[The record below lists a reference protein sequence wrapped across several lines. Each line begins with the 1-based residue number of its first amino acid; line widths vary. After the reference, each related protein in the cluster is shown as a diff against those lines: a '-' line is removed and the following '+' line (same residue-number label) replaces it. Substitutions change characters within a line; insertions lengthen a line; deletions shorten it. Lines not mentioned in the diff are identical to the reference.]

1 MFVSAE
7 LIFTLDPAGAMPTT
21 RAAPTDISR
30 RHTMLQK
37 VEFNTP
43 KKLQT
48 WEELQAYDPR
58 SETWQ
63 KQFARRYTHHSEL
76 MGVLNKVED
85 VDNTVY
91 SKFAIAV
98 TPYMA
103 QLMDRDDPSCPIR
116 LQYLPSFHE
125 QTKPGFA
132 TMLDQLG
139 EEGDTIPGTS
149 IVHRYPRRV
158 LFLVSNTCA
167 TLCRFC
173 TRKRMVSQPSGSV
186 HKDEIE
192 ASIDY
197 IANNKNIED
206 VLLSGGD
213 PLTFTDERLDEIL
226 GQIRSRAPHV
236 RFLRMGSR
244 MVVQLPTRITP
255 ELCAVLEK
263 HRVQMVNIHIN
274 HPKEITPLLRERVK
288 MIQKA
293 GVMMGLQTVCLKGV
307 NDSVEVMRELFM
319 QTIEMGVRP
328 YYVYSTDMVEGAH
341 HFIVPHR
348 RMLELYE
355 GLRGWISGPAV
366 PTFIVDGLGGL
377 GKLPIIPSYVRE
389 EALPDGSGTTV
400 KCRNYAGKTVEMP
413 GLGQDFS
420 LPSVSN

>member
-1 MFVSAE
+1 
-7 LIFTLDPAGAMPTT
+7 
-21 RAAPTDISR
+21 
-30 RHTMLQK
+30 MLQP
-37 VEFNTP
+37 VIPLFVG
-43 KKLQT
+43 KLLT
-48 WEELQAYDPR
+48 RKELDAYDPE
-58 SETWQ
+58 SESWQ
-63 KQFARRYTHHSEL
+63 KQFSRRYTHHSEL
-76 MGVLNKVED
+76 DGVLNHIENVNE
-85 VDNTVY
+85 TVY
-91 SKFAIAV
+91 QKFAIAV

-103 QLMDRDDPSCPIR
+103 QLMDRDDPNCPIR
-116 LQYLPSFHE
+116 LQYLPTFHE
-125 QTKPGFA
+125 ETKPGFA

-139 EEGDTIPGTS
+139 EEGDTIEGTS

-173 TRKRMVSQPSGSV
+173 TRKRMVSQPKGSV
-186 HKDEIE
+186 HKEEIE
-192 ASIDY
+192 RSIDY

-226 GQIRSRAPHV
+226 GSIRKRAPHV

-244 MVVQLPTRITP
+244 MVVQLPTRVTP

-274 HPKEITPLLRERVK
+274 HPKEITPLLRARVK
-288 MIQKA
+288 MLQKA
-293 GVMMGLQTVCLKGV
+293 GIMMGLQTVCLKGV

-355 GLRGWISGPAV
+355 GLRSWISGPAV

-420 LPSVSN
+420 LPSISN

>member
-1 MFVSAE
+1 
-7 LIFTLDPAGAMPTT
+7 
-21 RAAPTDISR
+21 
-30 RHTMLQK
+30 MLQK
-37 VEFNTP
+37 VISIDSSKMQPPTDSGKMLTREQ
-43 KKLQT
+43 LD
-48 WEELQAYDPR
+48 AYDPE

-63 KQFARRYTHHSEL
+63 KQFSRRYVHHTE
-76 MGVLNKVED
+76 MFGVLNNVEN
-85 VDNTVY
+85 VNETVY
-91 SKFAIAV
+91 EKFAIAV

-103 QLMDRDDPSCPIR
+103 KLMDRDDPNCPIR
-116 LQYLPSFHE
+116 LQYMPTFHE
-125 QTKPGFA
+125 ETKPAFA
-132 TMLDQLG
+132 TTLDQLG

-173 TRKRMVSQPSGSV
+173 TRKRMVSQPTGAV

-192 ASIDY
+192 RSIDY
-197 IANNKNIED
+197 IAANTQIQD

-213 PLTFTDERLDEIL
+213 PLTFTDERLDYIL
-226 GQIRSRAPHV
+226 GEIRRRAPHV

-263 HRVQMVNIHIN
+263 HKLQMVNTHIN

-288 MIQKA
+288 MLQKA
-293 GVMMGLQTVCLKGV
+293 GIMMGLQTVCLKGV
-307 NDSVEVMRELFM
+307 NDDVEVMRELFM
-319 QTIEMGVRP
+319 QAIEMGIRP

-341 HFIVPHR
+341 HFVVPHH

-377 GKLPIIPSYVRE
+377 GKLPIIPNYVTE
-389 EALPDGSGTTV
+389 EKLADGSGTTIH
-400 KCRNYAGKTVEMP
+400 CRNYAGKTVEMP
-413 GLGQDFS
+413 GLGQNFS
-420 LPSVSN
+420 LPTHSH

>member
-1 MFVSAE
+1 
-7 LIFTLDPAGAMPTT
+7 
-21 RAAPTDISR
+21 
-30 RHTMLQK
+30 MLQR
-37 VEFNTP
+37 VIPQPTA
-43 KKLQT
+43 KLLTRSQ
-48 WEELQAYDPR
+48 LDAYDPAAE
-58 SETWQ
+58 SWQ
-63 KQFARRYTHHSEL
+63 KQFARRYTHHGEL
-76 MGVLNKVED
+76 KGVLNQVED
-85 VDNTVY
+85 VNETVY
-91 SKFAIAV
+91 DKFAIAV

-103 QLMDRDDPSCPIR
+103 QLMDRDDPQCPIR

-125 QTKPGFA
+125 ETKPEFA

-139 EEGDTIPGTS
+139 EEGDTVPGTS

-192 ASIDY
+192 HSIDY
-197 IANNKNIED
+197 IAANTQIQD

-213 PLTFTDERLDEIL
+213 PLTFDDERLDYIL
-226 GQIRSRAPHV
+226 GAIRSRAPHV
-236 RFLRMGSR
+236 RFLRIGSR
-244 MVVQLPTRITP
+244 MVVQLPTRVTP

-274 HPKEITPLLRERVK
+274 HPKEITPLLRRHVK

-293 GVMMGLQTVCLKGV
+293 GIMMGLQTVCLKGV
-307 NDSVEVMRELFM
+307 NDDVEVMRELFL
-319 QTIEMGVRP
+319 QAIEMGVRP

-341 HFIVPHR
+341 HFVVPHQ

-389 EALPDGSGTTV
+389 EPLADGSGTTV
-400 KCRNYAGKTVEMP
+400 KCRNYKGMTVEMP
-413 GLGQDFS
+413 GLGQHYS
-420 LPSVSN
+420 LPSKSN

>member
-1 MFVSAE
+1 MTATIE
-7 LIFTLDPAGAMPTT
+7 LKPVQTVAHAAKLLT
-21 RAAPTDISR
+21 RS
-30 RHTMLQK
+30 
-37 VEFNTP
+37 
-43 KKLQT
+43 
-48 WEELQAYDPR
+48 ELEAYDPR
-58 SETWQ
+58 AESWQ
-63 KQFARRYTHHSEL
+63 RQFQRRYTHHSEL
-76 MGVLNKVED
+76 KGVLNGLED
-85 VDNTVY
+85 VNETVY
-91 SKFAIAV
+91 GKFAVAL

-103 QLMDRDDPSCPIR
+103 QLMDQNDPHCPIR
-116 LQYLPSFHE
+116 LQYLPSHFE
-125 QTKPGFA
+125 ETKPGFA
-132 TMLDQLG
+132 TLLDQLG

-173 TRKRMVSQPSGSV
+173 TRKRMVSQPAGSV
-186 HKDEIE
+186 HKEQIE

-197 IANNKNIED
+197 IANNKDIED

-213 PLTFTDERLDEIL
+213 PLTFADDRLDEIL
-226 GQIRSRAPHV
+226 GEIRRRAPHV

-255 ELCAVLEK
+255 ELCSILEK

-307 NDSVEVMRELFM
+307 NDNVQVMRELFM
-319 QTIEMGVRP
+319 QSIEMGVRP

-341 HFIVPHR
+341 HFVVPHR

-377 GKLPIIPSYVRE
+377 GKLPIIPQYVTE
-389 EALPDGSGTTV
+389 ELLADGSGTTI

-413 GLGQDFS
+413 GLGLGFA
-420 LPSVSN
+420 LPTQSN

>member
-1 MFVSAE
+1 MPAIIDIAPAQAASATTSK
-7 LIFTLDPAGAMPTT
+7 LLT
-21 RAAPTDISR
+21 RAALD
-30 RHTMLQK
+30 
-37 VEFNTP
+37 
-43 KKLQT
+43 
-48 WEELQAYDPR
+48 AYDPA
-58 SETWQ
+58 SESWQ
-63 KQFARRYTHHSEL
+63 KQFQRRYTHHSEL
-76 MGVLNKVED
+76 KGVLNQVED
-85 VDNTVY
+85 VDATVY
-91 SKFAIAV
+91 NKFAIAV

-103 QLMDRDDPSCPIR
+103 QLMDRDDPKCPIR

-125 QTKPGFA
+125 QTQPGFA
-132 TMLDQLG
+132 TLLDELG
-139 EEGDTIPGTS
+139 EARDTIPGTS
-149 IVHRYPRRV
+149 VVHRYPRRV

-173 TRKRMVSQPSGSV
+173 TRKRMVSQPTGSV

-192 ASIDY
+192 RSIDY
-197 IANNKNIED
+197 IAANKDIED

-213 PLTFTDERLDEIL
+213 PLTFADDRLDEIL
-226 GQIRSRAPHV
+226 GAIRARAPHV

-274 HPKEITPLLRERVK
+274 HPKEITPLLRQRVK

-307 NDSVEVMRELFM
+307 NDDVQVMRELFM
-319 QTIEMGVRP
+319 QSIEMGVRP

-341 HFIVPHR
+341 HFIVPHH
-348 RMLELYE
+348 RMLQLYE

-377 GKLPIIPSYVRE
+377 GKLPIIPQYVKE
-389 EALPDGSGTTV
+389 ELLPDGTGTTV

-413 GLGQDFS
+413 GLGLDFA
-420 LPSVSN
+420 LPTQSN

>member
-1 MFVSAE
+1 
-7 LIFTLDPAGAMPTT
+7 
-21 RAAPTDISR
+21 
-30 RHTMLQK
+30 MLQT
-37 VEFNTP
+37 VEFATP
-43 KKLQT
+43 KIFMT
-48 WEELQAYDPR
+48 YDELQAYDPE
-58 SETWQ
+58 SESWQ
-63 KQFARRYTHHSEL
+63 KQFARRYTHHAQL
-76 MGVLNKVED
+76 KGVLNHVED
-85 VDNTVY
+85 VNETVY
-91 SKFAIAV
+91 NKFAIAI

-103 QLMDRDDPSCPIR
+103 KLMDRNDPNCPIR
-116 LQYLPSFHE
+116 MQYLPSFHE
-125 QTKPGFA
+125 ETKPGFA

-197 IANNKNIED
+197 IANNKNIDD

-226 GQIRSRAPHV
+226 GMIRSRAPHV
-236 RFLRMGSR
+236 RFLRIGSR
-244 MVVQLPTRITP
+244 MVVQLPTRVTP
-255 ELCAVLEK
+255 ELCAVLER
-263 HRVQMVNIHIN
+263 HRVQMINIHIN
-274 HPKEITPLLRERVK
+274 HPKEITPLLRSRVK
-288 MIQKA
+288 LLQKA
-293 GVMMGLQTVCLKGV
+293 GIMMGLQTVCLKGV

-319 QTIEMGVRP
+319 QTVEMGVRP

-420 LPSVSN
+420 LPTTSN

>member
-1 MFVSAE
+1 
-7 LIFTLDPAGAMPTT
+7 
-21 RAAPTDISR
+21 
-30 RHTMLQK
+30 MLQK
-37 VEFNTP
+37 VVEIKAPSTATTSASASG
-43 KKLQT
+43 KLLT
-48 WEELQAYDPR
+48 RPELDAYDPR
-58 SETWQ
+58 AETWQ

-76 MGVLNKVED
+76 NGVLDQVEN
-85 VDNTVY
+85 VDETVY
-91 SKFAIAV
+91 SKFAVAL

-103 QLMDRDDPSCPIR
+103 QLMDKSDPACPIR
-116 LQYLPSFHE
+116 LQYLPSHHE

-132 TMLDQLG
+132 TSLDQLG

-173 TRKRMVSQPSGSV
+173 TRKRMVSQPAGSV

-197 IANNKNIED
+197 IAGNPLIQD

-213 PLTFTDERLDEIL
+213 PLTFTDERLDYIL
-226 GQIRSRAPHV
+226 GELRRRAPHV

-307 NDSVEVMRELFM
+307 NDDVEVMRELFM
-319 QTIEMGVRP
+319 QSIEMGVRP

-341 HFIVPHR
+341 HFIVPHH
-348 RMLELYE
+348 RMIELYE

-377 GKLPIIPSYVRE
+377 GKLPIIPSYVKE
-389 EALPDGSGTTV
+389 EVLDDGSGTTI

-413 GLGQDFS
+413 GLGQDYS
-420 LPSVSN
+420 LPTRSN

>member
-1 MFVSAE
+1 MLQRVKFNPERKLLTRAE
-7 LIFTLDPAGAMPTT
+7 LD
-21 RAAPTDISR
+21 
-30 RHTMLQK
+30 
-37 VEFNTP
+37 
-43 KKLQT
+43 
-48 WEELQAYDPR
+48 AYDPE
-58 SETWQ
+58 SESWQ
-63 KQFARRYTHHSEL
+63 KQFARRYTHHGEL
-76 MGVLNKVED
+76 DGILNKMENVNE
-85 VDNTVY
+85 TVY
-91 SKFAIAV
+91 DKFAIAI

-103 QLMDRDDPSCPIR
+103 KLMDRDDPNCPIR
-116 LQYLPSFHE
+116 LQYLPSHHE
-125 QTKPGFA
+125 ETKPGFA
-132 TMLDQLG
+132 ISLDQLG

-149 IVHRYPRRV
+149 VVHRYPRRV

-173 TRKRMVSQPSGSV
+173 TRKRMVSQPDGSV
-186 HKDEIE
+186 AKDQIA

-197 IANNKNIED
+197 IAGNKNIED

-226 GQIRSRAPHV
+226 GELRRRAPHV
-236 RFLRMGSR
+236 RFLRIGSR
-244 MVVQLPTRITP
+244 MVVQMPTRITP

-263 HRVQMVNIHIN
+263 HRVQMLNIHID
-274 HPKEITPLLRERVK
+274 HPKEITPLLRARLK

-293 GVMMGLQTVCLKGV
+293 GIMMGLQTVCLKGI

-319 QTIEMGVRP
+319 QAVEMGVRP

-366 PTFIVDGLGGL
+366 PTFIVDGMGGL

-389 EALPDGSGTTV
+389 EARADGTGTTI
-400 KCRNYAGKTVEMP
+400 KCRNYKGMTVEMP

-420 LPSVSN
+420 LPTQSN

>member
-1 MFVSAE
+1 
-7 LIFTLDPAGAMPTT
+7 
-21 RAAPTDISR
+21 
-30 RHTMLQK
+30 MLQR
-37 VEFNTP
+37 VDFSSP
-43 KKLQT
+43 KKLLT
-48 WEELQAYDPR
+48 YAELQAYDPE
-58 SETWQ
+58 SESWQ

-76 MGVLNKVED
+76 NGVLNHIED
-85 VDNTVY
+85 VNETVY

-103 QLMDRDDPSCPIR
+103 KLMDRDDPNCPIR
-116 LQYLPSFHE
+116 LQYLPTFNE
-125 QTKPGFA
+125 ETKPGFA

-197 IANNKNIED
+197 IANNKNIDD

-226 GQIRSRAPHV
+226 GQIRTRAPHV
-236 RFLRMGSR
+236 RFLRIGSR
-244 MVVQLPTRITP
+244 MVVQMPTRVTP

-263 HRVQMVNIHIN
+263 HRVQMINIHIN
-274 HPKEITPLLRERVK
+274 HPKEITPLLRRRVK
-288 MIQKA
+288 LLQKA
-293 GVMMGLQTVCLKGV
+293 GIMMGLQTVCLKGV

-319 QTIEMGVRP
+319 QSIEMGVRP

-400 KCRNYAGKTVEMP
+400 KCRNYAGKTVELP

>member
-1 MFVSAE
+1 MPAIIDIAPAQAASATTSK
-7 LIFTLDPAGAMPTT
+7 LLT
-21 RAAPTDISR
+21 RAALD
-30 RHTMLQK
+30 
-37 VEFNTP
+37 
-43 KKLQT
+43 
-48 WEELQAYDPR
+48 AYDPA
-58 SETWQ
+58 SESWQ
-63 KQFARRYTHHSEL
+63 KQFQRRYTHHSEL
-76 MGVLNKVED
+76 KGVLNQVED
-85 VDNTVY
+85 VDATVY
-91 SKFAIAV
+91 NKFAIAV

-103 QLMDRDDPSCPIR
+103 QLMERDDPKCPIR
-116 LQYLPSFHE
+116 LQYRPSVHE
-125 QTKPGFA
+125 QTQPGFA
-132 TMLDQLG
+132 TLLDELG
-139 EEGDTIPGTS
+139 EERDTIPGTS
-149 IVHRYPRRV
+149 VVHRYPRRV

-173 TRKRMVSQPSGSV
+173 TRKRMVSQPTGSV

-192 ASIDY
+192 RSIDY
-197 IANNKNIED
+197 IAANKDIED

-213 PLTFTDERLDEIL
+213 PLTFADDRLDEIL
-226 GQIRSRAPHV
+226 GAIRARAPHV

-274 HPKEITPLLRERVK
+274 HPKEITPLLRQRVK

-307 NDSVEVMRELFM
+307 NDDVQVMRELFM
-319 QTIEMGVRP
+319 QSIEMGVRP

-341 HFIVPHR
+341 HFIVPHH
-348 RMLELYE
+348 RMLQLYE

-377 GKLPIIPSYVRE
+377 GKLPIIPQYVKE
-389 EALPDGSGTTV
+389 ELLPDGTGTTV

-413 GLGQDFS
+413 GLGLDFA
-420 LPSVSN
+420 LPTQSN

>member
-1 MFVSAE
+1 
-7 LIFTLDPAGAMPTT
+7 
-21 RAAPTDISR
+21 
-30 RHTMLQK
+30 MLQK
-37 VEFNTP
+37 VDFTTP
-43 KKLQT
+43 KTLLT
-48 WEELQAYDPR
+48 YEELRAYDPE
-58 SETWQ
+58 SESWQ
-63 KQFARRYTHHSEL
+63 KQFARRYTHHSQL
-76 MGVLNKVED
+76 DGVLNHIENVNE
-85 VDNTVY
+85 TVY

-103 QLMDRDDPSCPIR
+103 KLMDRDDPNCPIR
-116 LQYLPSFHE
+116 LQYLPTFHE
-125 QTKPGFA
+125 ETKPGFA

-139 EEGDTIPGTS
+139 EEGDTVPGTS

-173 TRKRMVSQPSGSV
+173 TRKRMVSQPKGSV

-192 ASIDY
+192 RSIDY

-226 GQIRSRAPHV
+226 GAIRSRAPHV

-244 MVVQLPTRITP
+244 MVVQLPTRVTP

-263 HRVQMVNIHIN
+263 HRVQMINIHIN
-274 HPKEITPLLRERVK
+274 HHKEITPLLRSRVK
-288 MIQKA
+288 MLQKA
-293 GVMMGLQTVCLKGV
+293 GIMMGLQTVCLKGV

-400 KCRNYAGKTVEMP
+400 KCRNYKGMTVEMP

-420 LPSVSN
+420 LPTTSN

>member
-1 MFVSAE
+1 MQQ
-7 LIFTLDPAGAMPTT
+7 T
-21 RAAPTDISR
+21 
-30 RHTMLQK
+30 
-37 VEFNTP
+37 VEFAGQTN
-43 KKLQT
+43 KLLT
-48 WEELQAYDPR
+48 REALDAYDPS
-58 SETWQ
+58 SESWQ
-63 KQFARRYTHHSEL
+63 KQFARRYAHHKEM
-76 MGVLNKVED
+76 MGVLNNVED
-85 VDNTVY
+85 VDDTVY
-91 SKFAIAV
+91 SKFAVAV

-103 QLMDRDDPSCPIR
+103 KLMDQNDPNCPIR
-116 LQYLPSFHE
+116 KQYLPTFSE
-125 QTKPGFA
+125 ETKPQFA
-132 TMLDQLG
+132 TLLDQLG

-149 IVHRYPRRV
+149 VVHRYPRRV

-173 TRKRMVSQPSGSV
+173 TRKRMVSQPAGTV
-186 HKDEIE
+186 AKDEIE

-197 IANNKNIED
+197 IASNDQIQD

-213 PLTFTDERLDEIL
+213 PLTFSDERLDYIL
-226 GQIRSRAPHV
+226 GELRRRAPHV

-263 HRVQMVNIHIN
+263 HRVQMINIHIN

-293 GVMMGLQTVCLKGV
+293 GIMMGLQTVCLKGV
-307 NDSVEVMRELFM
+307 NDDVEVLRELFL

-341 HFIVPHR
+341 HFIVPHK

-377 GKLPIIPSYVRE
+377 GKLPIIPTYVRE
-389 EALPDGSGTTV
+389 EELPDGSGTTV

-413 GLGQDFS
+413 GLGQDFA
-420 LPSVSN
+420 LPSHTNG

>member
-1 MFVSAE
+1 
-7 LIFTLDPAGAMPTT
+7 
-21 RAAPTDISR
+21 
-30 RHTMLQK
+30 MLQII
-37 VEFNTP
+37 EAPLTRSALDGALNLAIEPPAASPCSSPP
-43 KKLQT
+43 KKLLS
-48 WEELQAYDPR
+48 WDELQAYDPE
-58 SETWQ
+58 SEPWQ
-63 KQFARRYTHHSEL
+63 KQFARRYTHHREL
-76 MGVLNKVED
+76 MGVLHKVED
-85 VDNTVY
+85 VDDTVY
-91 SKFAIAV
+91 AKFAIAV

-103 QLMDRDDPSCPIR
+103 QLMDRDDPNCPIR

-125 QTKPGFA
+125 QTHPGFA
-132 TMLDQLG
+132 TMLDELG
-139 EEGDTIPGTS
+139 EEKDTIPGTS
-149 IVHRYPRRV
+149 VVHRYPRRV

-173 TRKRMVSQPSGSV
+173 TRKRMVSQPTGSV

-197 IANNKNIED
+197 IASNKHIED

-226 GQIRSRAPHV
+226 GAIRSRAPHV
-236 RFLRMGSR
+236 RFLRIGSR

-263 HRVQMVNIHIN
+263 HRVQMLNIHIN
-274 HPKEITPLLRERVK
+274 HHKEITPLLRQRVK

-293 GVMMGLQTVCLKGV
+293 GIMMGLQSVCLKGV

-319 QTIEMGVRP
+319 QAIEMGVRP

-366 PTFIVDGLGGL
+366 PTFIVDGMGGL

-389 EALPDGSGTTV
+389 EALPDGSGTTIQ
-400 KCRNYAGKTVEMP
+400 CRNYAGKTVEMP
-413 GLGQDFS
+413 GLGQNFS
-420 LPSVSN
+420 LPSQSN

>member
-1 MFVSAE
+1 
-7 LIFTLDPAGAMPTT
+7 
-21 RAAPTDISR
+21 
-30 RHTMLQK
+30 MLQK
-37 VEFNTP
+37 VDFNQP
-43 KKLQT
+43 RKLLSYA
-48 WEELQAYDPR
+48 ELQAYAPE
-58 SETWQ
+58 SESWQ
-63 KQFARRYTHHSEL
+63 KQFARRYTHHAEL
-76 MGVLNKVED
+76 AGVLNHVED
-85 VDNTVY
+85 VNDTVY
-91 SKFAIAV
+91 TKFAFAV

-103 QLMDRDDPSCPIR
+103 RLMDRDDPNCPIR
-116 LQYLPSFHE
+116 RQYLPSFHE
-125 QTKPGFA
+125 ETRPGFA

-139 EEGDTIPGTS
+139 EEGDTIAGTS

-173 TRKRMVSQPSGSV
+173 TRKRMVSQAAGSV
-186 HKDEIE
+186 HKEQIE

-255 ELCAVLEK
+255 ELCTVLEK
-263 HRVQMVNIHIN
+263 HRVQMVNVHIN
-274 HPKEITPLLRERVK
+274 HPKEITPLLRKRVK
-288 MIQKA
+288 MLQKA
-293 GVMMGLQTVCLKGV
+293 GIMMGLQTVCLKGV

-377 GKLPIIPSYVRE
+377 GKLPIIPNYVRE
-389 EALPDGSGTTV
+389 EALADGSGTTIR
-400 KCRNYAGKTVEMP
+400 CRNYAGKTVEMP
-413 GLGQDFS
+413 GLGQNFS
-420 LPSVSN
+420 LPTQSN

>member
-1 MFVSAE
+1 
-7 LIFTLDPAGAMPTT
+7 
-21 RAAPTDISR
+21 
-30 RHTMLQK
+30 MLK
-37 VEFNTP
+37 TVDFATP
-43 KKLQT
+43 KVFMT
-48 WEELQAYDPR
+48 YDELQAYDPE
-58 SETWQ
+58 SESWQ
-63 KQFARRYTHHSEL
+63 KQFARRYTHHAQL
-76 MGVLNKVED
+76 KGVLNHVED
-85 VDNTVY
+85 VNDTVY
-91 SKFAIAV
+91 NKFAIAV

-103 QLMDRDDPSCPIR
+103 KLMDRNDPNCPIR
-116 LQYLPSFHE
+116 MQYLPTFNE
-125 QTKPGFA
+125 ETKPGFA

-197 IANNKNIED
+197 IANNKNIDD

-213 PLTFTDERLDEIL
+213 PLAFTDERLDEIL
-226 GQIRSRAPHV
+226 GQIRTRAPHV
-236 RFLRMGSR
+236 RFLRIGSR
-244 MVVQLPTRITP
+244 MVVQMPTRVTP

-263 HRVQMVNIHIN
+263 HRVQMINIHIN
-274 HPKEITPLLRERVK
+274 HPKEITPLLRRRVK
-288 MIQKA
+288 LLQKA
-293 GVMMGLQTVCLKGV
+293 GIMMGLQTVCLKGV

-319 QTIEMGVRP
+319 QSIEMGVRP

>member
-1 MFVSAE
+1 M
-7 LIFTLDPAGAMPTT
+7 LIN
-21 RAAPTDISR
+21 
-30 RHTMLQK
+30 K
-37 VEFNTP
+37 VEFNP
-43 KKLQT
+43 QNKLLT
-48 WEELQAYDPR
+48 REALEAYDPA
-58 SETWQ
+58 SESWQ

-76 MGVLNKVED
+76 MNVLAGVED
-85 VDNTVY
+85 VNETVY
-91 SKFAIAV
+91 SKFAVSI

-103 QLMDRDDPSCPIR
+103 QLMDKDDPNCPIR
-116 LQYLPSFHE
+116 KQYMPTFAE
-125 QTKPGFA
+125 ETKPGFH
-132 TMLDQLG
+132 TLLDELG

-149 IVHRYPRRV
+149 VVHRYPRRV

-167 TLCRFC
+167 VLCRFC
-173 TRKRMVSQPSGSV
+173 TRKRMVAQPDGSV

-192 ASIDY
+192 RSIDY
-197 IANNKNIED
+197 IAGNTEIED

-213 PLTFTDERLDEIL
+213 PLTFTDERLDYIL
-226 GQIRSRAPHV
+226 GQIRERAPHV

-293 GVMMGLQTVCLKGV
+293 GIMMGLQTVCLKGV
-307 NDSVEVMRELFM
+307 NDDVAVLRELFM
-319 QTIEMGVRP
+319 QSIEMGVRP

-341 HFIVPHR
+341 HFIVPHH

-366 PTFIVDGLGGL
+366 PTFVVDGMGGL
-377 GKLPIIPSYVRE
+377 GKLPIIPTYVKE
-389 EALPDGSGTTV
+389 EIRADGQGTTI
-400 KCRNYAGKTVEMP
+400 KCRNYKGMTVEMP
-413 GLGQDFS
+413 GLGLDFRV
-420 LPSVSN
+420 PSQSHG

>member
-1 MFVSAE
+1 
-7 LIFTLDPAGAMPTT
+7 
-21 RAAPTDISR
+21 
-30 RHTMLQK
+30 MLQT
-37 VEFNTP
+37 VELATP
-43 KKLQT
+43 KILMT
-48 WEELQAYDPR
+48 YDELRAYDPE
-58 SETWQ
+58 SESWQ
-63 KQFARRYTHHSEL
+63 KQFARRYTHHAQLE
-76 MGVLNKVED
+76 GVLNHVED
-85 VDNTVY
+85 VNDTVY
-91 SKFAIAV
+91 NKFAIAV

-103 QLMDRDDPSCPIR
+103 QLMDRDDPNCPIR
-116 LQYLPSFHE
+116 LQYLPTFHE
-125 QTKPGFA
+125 ETKPGFA

-186 HKDEIE
+186 HKDQIE

-197 IANNKNIED
+197 IASNKNIDD

-226 GQIRSRAPHV
+226 GQIRTRAPHV

-244 MVVQLPTRITP
+244 MVVQLPTRVTP

-274 HPKEITPLLRERVK
+274 HPKEITPLLRARVK
-288 MIQKA
+288 MLQKA
-293 GVMMGLQTVCLKGV
+293 GIMMGLQTVCLRGI

-319 QTIEMGVRP
+319 QSIEMGVRP

-413 GLGQDFS
+413 GLGQNFS
-420 LPSVSN
+420 LPTQSN

>member
-1 MFVSAE
+1 
-7 LIFTLDPAGAMPTT
+7 
-21 RAAPTDISR
+21 
-30 RHTMLQK
+30 MLQK
-37 VEFNTP
+37 VELNAPRKF
-43 KKLQT
+43 LAR
-48 WEELQAYDPR
+48 EELDAYDPQ
-58 SETWQ
+58 SESWQ
-63 KQFARRYTHHSEL
+63 RQFARRYTHHGEL
-76 MGVLNKVED
+76 AGILNNIED
-85 VDNTVY
+85 VNETVY
-91 SKFAIAV
+91 NKFAIAI

-103 QLMDRDDPSCPIR
+103 QLMDRNDPNCPIR
-116 LQYLPSFHE
+116 LQYMPSHHE
-125 QTKPGFA
+125 ETKPGFA

-149 IVHRYPRRV
+149 VVHRYPRRV

-173 TRKRMVSQPSGSV
+173 TRKRMVSQPDGSV
-186 HKDEIE
+186 AKDQIE

-197 IANNKNIED
+197 IAGNTEIED

-213 PLTFTDERLDEIL
+213 PLTFTDERLDYIL
-226 GQIRSRAPHV
+226 GEVRRRAPHV
-236 RFLRMGSR
+236 RFLRIGSR
-244 MVVQLPTRITP
+244 MVVQMPTRVTP

-263 HRVQMVNIHIN
+263 HRVQMLNIHIG
-274 HPKEITPLLRERVK
+274 HPKEITPLLRQRVK

-307 NDSVEVMRELFM
+307 NDDVAVMRELFM
-319 QTIEMGVRP
+319 QSVEMGVRP

-366 PTFIVDGLGGL
+366 PTFIVDGMGGL

-389 EALPDGSGTTV
+389 EELPDGSGTTV
-400 KCRNYAGKTVEMP
+400 KCRNYKGMTVEMP

-420 LPSVSN
+420 LPTKSH

>member
-1 MFVSAE
+1 
-7 LIFTLDPAGAMPTT
+7 
-21 RAAPTDISR
+21 
-30 RHTMLQK
+30 MLQIIEAP
-37 VEFNTP
+37 VSVQTQSCSSTP
-43 KKLQT
+43 KKLLT
-48 WEELQAYDPR
+48 WEELQAYDPA
-58 SETWQ
+58 SEPWQ
-63 KQFARRYTHHSEL
+63 KQFARRYTHHHEL
-76 MGVLNKVED
+76 MGVLHKVED
-85 VDNTVY
+85 VDDTVY
-91 SKFAIAV
+91 NKFAVSV

-103 QLMDRDDPSCPIR
+103 QLMDRDDPNCPIR

-125 QTKPGFA
+125 QTRPGFA
-132 TMLDQLG
+132 TMLDELG
-139 EEGDTIPGTS
+139 EERDTIPGTS
-149 IVHRYPRRV
+149 VVHRYPRRV

-173 TRKRMVSQPSGSV
+173 TRKRMVSQPTGSV

-197 IANNKNIED
+197 IASNKHIED

-226 GQIRSRAPHV
+226 GTIRSRAPHV
-236 RFLRMGSR
+236 RFLRIGSR

-263 HRVQMVNIHIN
+263 HSVQMLNIHIN
-274 HPKEITPLLRERVK
+274 HHKEITPLLRQRVK

-319 QTIEMGVRP
+319 QAVEMGVRP

-389 EALPDGSGTTV
+389 ESLPDGSGTTI

-413 GLGQDFS
+413 GLGQNFS
-420 LPSVSN
+420 LPTQSN